1 MGVELDSHRSRWLL
15 TEQIPEQD
23 AAWPTLPEVRPMR
36 CALGLMLLQATLAG
50 RWLTTAREAVSSAV
64 DHAIVE
70 NQQHRMAIRSAA
82 TLPGVQTSSII
93 SRHE

>member
-1 MGVELDSHRSRWLL
+1 MHGRHMGVELDSHRSRWLL

-50 RWLTTAREAVSSAV
+50 RWLGRDTARSADEL
-64 DHAIVE
+64 DH
-70 NQQHRMAIRSAA
+70 
-82 TLPGVQTSSII
+82 L
-93 SRHE
+93 